1 MLLRLRL
8 LPLRRLF
15 GSVRM
20 RLTLWYLAILAVVF
34 LVFGVAVTVTV
45 LHEDQITE
53 QDALITT
60 AQQVAATYG
69 TDGLLHVNYPWT
81 DRQTLPFP
89 PPKTPLGKQLPLGPQ
104 DIALLLDTQG
114 TLTQRFGP
122 VSDVGIAHL
131 EAIVANL
138 SMGRPGPPQ
147 RLDNFFSVQLSLVEP
162 LTAKVTTTEYLVY
175 ITGIQSQGRQMAT
188 LLVASPSAYTHTL
201 NALVP
206 GLLIAGPLT
215 LLVAALGGYWLASR
229 AMRPVRT
236 ITRTAQEIGE
246 TDLSRRLNLKRRDE
260 LGELAATF
268 DRMLDRLQSAFARQR
283 QFTADASHELRT
295 PLAIVGLEVDR
306 GLASRRTPEEYERIL
321 ATIQLENTYMS
332 RLVNDLLTLA
342 RADAGRSPLRL
353 ERVDVSDVAL
363 ETVERLAS
371 LARARGIVLVT
382 GDLPEL
388 HILGDRVYL
397 AQMLANLVE
406 NAVKYT
412 AGIGSRV
419 SVSVGR
425 TDQGGSAWAWA
436 RITDDGPGI
445 PAEHLPH
452 IFDRFY
458 RVDGARNQ
466 GMVGT
471 PDGVSGGSG
480 LGLAVVR
487 WVAEVHGGTVSVQSG
502 PDAGSTFEVRLPLAA

>member
-1 MLLRLRL
+1 MRLRLQL

-34 LVFGVAVTVTV
+34 LVFGVAVTITV

-89 PPKTPLGKQLPLGPQ
+89 PPKTPLGKETPLGPQ

-131 EAIVANL
+131 EAIIANL
-138 SMGRPGPPQ
+138 STGRPGPPQ

-175 ITGIQSQGRQMAT
+175 ITGIQSQGRQVAT
-188 LLVASPSAYTHTL
+188 LLVASPHAYTHTL

-268 DRMLDRLQSAFARQR
+268 NRMLDRLQSAFARQR

-295 PLAIVGLEVDR
+295 PLTIVGLEVDR
-306 GLASRRTPEEYERIL
+306 GLASRHTPEEYERIL

-342 RADAGRSPLRL
+342 RADAGQSPLRL
-353 ERVDVSDVAL
+353 ERVDLSDVAL

-371 LARARGIVLVT
+371 LARARGIVVVT

-412 AGIGSRV
+412 AGIGRRV

-471 PDGVSGGSG
+471 SDGVSGGSG

-502 PDAGSTFEVRLPLAA
+502 PDTGSTFEVRLPLAA